1 MILKILPYV
10 PYSYLLKDRAIYPEC
25 PHVPPWP
32 LSCGIHR
39 RGIRSL
45 TSASRDVEVIT
56 PYPKSRMQGLSQL
69 PEETLLGIAI
79 YLSGKDLLAFS
90 VVSHLLFYY

>member
-1 MILKILPYV
+1 
-10 PYSYLLKDRAIYPEC
+10 
-25 PHVPPWP
+25 
-32 LSCGIHR
+32 
-39 RGIRSL
+39 
-45 TSASRDVEVIT
+45 
-56 PYPKSRMQGLSQL
+56 MQGLSQL